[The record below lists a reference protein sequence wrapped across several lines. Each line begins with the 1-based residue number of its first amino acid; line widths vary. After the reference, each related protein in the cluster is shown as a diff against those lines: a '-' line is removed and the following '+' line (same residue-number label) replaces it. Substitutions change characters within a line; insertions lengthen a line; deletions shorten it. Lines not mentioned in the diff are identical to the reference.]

1 MIRPGR
7 ETGKTLRMCEFL
19 REYLLRHGPATA
31 QELLGILS
39 LSRAATYQMI
49 RTAASRGFIRPVA
62 HVHSDT
68 NHDPLAWDIDSNDRE
83 LLWRRSQG
91 LGGRFC
97 TCVPGA
103 ASGRRRP
110 AT

>member
-49 RTAASRGFIRPVA
+49 RTAASRGFIRSVA
-62 HVHSDT
+62 HVHPDT
-68 NHDPLAWDIDSNDRE
+68 NYDPLACDIDSIDSELRE
-83 LLWRRSQG
+83 RRAEG
-91 LGGRFC
+91 LVCRIRTYRPC
-97 TCVPGA
+97 HDTP
-103 ASGRRRP
+103 RR
-110 AT
+110 